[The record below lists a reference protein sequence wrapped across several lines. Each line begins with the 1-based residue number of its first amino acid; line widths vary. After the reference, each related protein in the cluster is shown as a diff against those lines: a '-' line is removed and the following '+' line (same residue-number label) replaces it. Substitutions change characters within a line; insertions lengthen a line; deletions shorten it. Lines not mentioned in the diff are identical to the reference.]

1 MNSFQKR
8 IGLSLLL
15 LGVVAIALVTGLNLT
30 NQGAPP
36 AEETLLFS
44 MTLDPTTISNLTSI
58 PQATPLSGE
67 DAEQFLIFVEQ
78 VESCEDYS
86 DERRA
91 QMLQHIDWLVNPA
104 SIPANML
111 LAFGNNPDNTLVF
124 GMASFTSIQWRILER
139 PEESCLVPI
148 GRDLNDLLVAIEMP
162 PFDIYDEVATE

>member
-1 MNSFQKR
+1 MTSFQKR
-8 IGLSLLL
+8 IGLTLLL

-30 NQGAPP
+30 NPNAPP

-58 PQATPLSGE
+58 PQATPLSDE
-67 DAEQFLIFVEQ
+67 DAERFLIFVEH

-91 QMLQHIDWLVNPA
+91 QMLQHIDWLVDPA
-104 SIPANML
+104 SIPTDML
-111 LAFGNNPDNTLVF
+111 LAFGKNPDNTLIF

-139 PEESCLVPI
+139 PVESCLVPI
-148 GRDLNDLLVAIEMP
+148 GRDLNDLLAAIEMP